1 MEYQIEGAPLPVV
14 ICQLEAGETMLTERG
29 SMSWMTP
36 NMKMETSTNGGLG
49 KAFGRML
56 SGDSIFQNRYTAQ
69 GGQGLIAFASSFPGS
84 IRAFDIGPGRELVV
98 QKSGFLASEAGVQLS
113 VFFQK
118 KLGSGFFGGEGFIMQ
133 KLSGR
138 GIAFTEF
145 DGHIVEYDLDPGES
159 LVVDTG
165 YLAAMDATCSMDI
178 QAVRGSRTWCSA
190 VRGSSTPLSPDRAMS
205 ISRPCRSLRWQGFC
219 GPSCPQRSDL
229 CIDTKKPDRPL
240 WAVRFFMREKIT
252 SRP

>member
-69 GGQGLIAFASSFPGS
+69 GGPGMIAFASSFPGS
-84 IRAFDIGPGRELVV
+84 IRPFSIAPGREIIL
-98 QKSGFLASEAGVQLS
+98 QKSGFLAAESSVELS

-133 KLSGR
+133 RLSGH
-138 GIAFTEF
+138 GLAFAEF
-145 DGHIVEYDLDPGES
+145 DGHVVEYDLAPGQS
-159 LVVDTG
+159 IVVDTG

-178 QAVRGSRTWCSA
+178 QVVPGVKNMFFGGEGVFNTVVTGPGKVYLQTMPISA
-190 VRGSSTPLSPDRAMS
+190 VAGV
-205 ISRPCRSLRWQGFC
+205 IRPFIPTG
-219 GPSCPQRSDL
+219 
-229 CIDTKKPDRPL
+229 K
-240 WAVRFFMREKIT
+240 
-252 SRP
+252 

>member
-69 GGQGLIAFASSFPGS
+69 KDEGLIAFASSFPGE
-84 IRAFDIGPGRELVV
+84 IRAVDIAPGRSIVV
-98 QKSGFLASEAGVQLS
+98 QKRGFLACTEGVELS

-118 KLGSGFFGGEGFIMQ
+118 KFGTGFFGGEGFIMQ

-178 QAVRGSRTWCSA
+178 QAVPGLKNMVFGGEGIFNTIITGPGH
-190 VRGSSTPLSPDRAMS
+190 VYLQTMP
-205 ISRPCRSLRWQGFC
+205 ISQVAGVLRP
-219 GPSCPQRSDL
+219 
-229 CIDTKKPDRPL
+229 
-240 WAVRFFMREKIT
+240 FMPTAK
-252 SRP
+252 